1 MTLPSY
7 LGLWWML
14 TAPRMLRLVPRELLI
29 STAAPRL
36 RAANGEDN
44 RRKLTGPL
52 EMPPSAAQGVLLTLS
67 REHELRGCGHKYP

>member
-7 LGLWWML
+7 LGLWWRL
-14 TAPRMLRLVPRELLI
+14 TAPRMLRLVLHELLI

-36 RAANGEDN
+36 HRQRLKVHMRAANGEDN

-52 EMPPSAAQGVLLTLS
+52 EVPPSAAQGVLLKLS
-67 REHELRGCGHKYP
+67 REHE